1 MQEKNEVW
9 KPGRR
14 NTASRAWE
22 PEPGC
27 VAGYSKSEPWVAR
40 RIVAIR
46 GGELGIYPIDP
57 RARCSASRRG
67 IPGATSTRDTRRGA
81 LQNEGARSALP
92 NPTGAIGTGRVREAI
107 GFAGLACA
115 QRLLASLTSA
125 GFPRACFP
133 KTVSSTRPQY
143 ASMTF
148 VFSADSPLVTCISG
162 PNAES
167 VAVRLTIM

>member
-9 KPGRR
+9 KPGRG

-27 VAGYSKSEPWVAR
+27 VASYSKSGLWGAR

-46 GGELGIYPIDP
+46 GGESGIYPIDP
-57 RARCSASRRG
+57 RASLLCLSNRN
-67 IPGATSTRDTRRGA
+67 PGATSTGILAGVRFRMRRSKRD
-81 LQNEGARSALP
+81 QHP
-92 NPTGAIGTGRVREAI
+92 GRLREVN
-107 GFAGLACA
+107 A
-115 QRLLASLTSA
+115 QRLLASLTRA

-162 PNAES
+162 PSPES

>member
-107 GFAGLACA
+107 GFAGFCLRSALTCFLD
-115 QRLLASLTSA
+115 QCRLPARTLSED
-125 GFPRACFP
+125 R
-133 KTVSSTRPQY
+133 
-143 ASMTF
+143 F
-148 VFSADSPLVTCISG
+148 VHEAPVRFDDLCIFG
-162 PNAES
+162 G
-167 VAVRLTIM
+167 